1 MIEMQNEEKL
11 YRRLN
16 EQAQALRCWV
26 ISPIPNTT
34 TAFRRSWLLIVQ
46 PSDNVDGAVFPSTTD
61 RFRIDMLSTVCR
73 DGDEYSLIHLA
84 ASRIPNPFECVGNM
98 RDNRVRTYAAF
109 KVDVPRSWKNA
120 GGENIEVDL
129 MMSLRTTCC
138 TGDMADMYL
147 RENDC
152 QMLKIDWD
160 VQSATFE
167 AELEALRYL
176 TDERDRD
183 GVGPTIKSKR
193 AFHMILDF
201 HSCWKDYYDLHKAF
215 PQLKNPTHAMYKIP
229 KAILDRYRSLNQ
241 DHLDSLR
248 GLQKIPNGLYFV
260 NGCPGSGKTEWNM
273 ILAAMVQASSARRQ
287 QFRRRNRIL
296 FLVDINKTVD
306 DAAARY
312 FSLCK
317 EAKLDLRI
325 VRMHG
330 WPREMRESSKIHC
343 LRPEKQEQRQQQQQG
358 QNDQFEVDFTTRFL
372 TTAGLSKCTKTSQNP
387 DIVPTLDEASWQYFE
402 KNKRETFPALQILLD
417 KMDSGEV
424 LSTDDWKTLRRLV
437 AKLYRVVLARTD
449 FIATTPVAA
458 FGRFSRSFRPDLIF
472 VDEAS
477 HARELTTLIPLAY
490 YSPKAWIFTGDVKQ
504 TRPFVK
510 DMKCSKDARAEMQ
523 FNPFAKQLQVS
534 TMARASY
541 VGAVNSEL
549 LINKRAYGNLHRLP
563 SDLFYGGR
571 MVSSHVGEELYP
583 ASVSHLR
590 TCLSR
595 LAGGRLIDE
604 NRLIIDLTISRE
616 ERLRDSFWNPA
627 HHQWVLAQ
635 AASLLGDGEFHSIR
649 HEHASTIMIATPYS
663 TAYKQYQTAIKT
675 WPQKWQERVQ
685 VLTVDRAQG
694 SEADVVFLDMVRSRT
709 SGFMDD
715 AKRLNVSITRAR
727 QAEIILMRRAMAYT
741 PRRGGD
747 VVRSAFLSRVWEDT
761 MSHNRIVVI

>member
-16 EQAQALRCWV
+16 EQAQPLKCWV

-34 TAFRRSWLLIVQ
+34 TAFHRSWFLIVQ
-46 PSDNVDGAVFPSTTD
+46 PSDNVDGAGAVFPSTTD
-61 RFRIDMLSTVCR
+61 RFRIDMLSTVRR
-73 DGDEYSLIHLA
+73 DDDEYSLVHLS
-84 ASRIPNPFECVGNM
+84 ASRIVNPFESLEGL
-98 RDNRVRTYAAF
+98 RDNRIRTYAAF

-120 GGENIEVDL
+120 DGENIELDL
-129 MMSLRTTCC
+129 MMSLRTKCC
-138 TGDMADMYL
+138 AGDMADMYL
-147 RENDC
+147 SEDDC
-152 QMLKIDWD
+152 QLLKIEWD
-160 VQSATFE
+160 VQSTTFE
-167 AELEALRYL
+167 AELEALRYM

-183 GVGPTIKSKR
+183 GRGPTIKSKR

-201 HSCWKDYYDLHKAF
+201 HACWKEFYDLHKPF
-215 PQLKNPTHAMYKIP
+215 PQLKNPTHAMYRIP
-229 KAILDRYRSLNQ
+229 KAILERYRSLNQ
-241 DHLDSLR
+241 DHLNSLR
-248 GLQKIPNGLYFV
+248 GLRMIPNGLYFV

-273 ILAAMVQASSARRQ
+273 ILAAMVQSGT
-287 QFRRRNRIL
+287 RRRSLRRSRIL

-325 VRMHG
+325 VRMYG
-330 WPREMRESSKIHC
+330 WPREMRESSKIHS
-343 LRPEKQEQRQQQQQG
+343 LRPETQQQG
-358 QNDQFEVDFTTRFL
+358 QKEKFDVDFTTRFL
-372 TTAGLSKCTKTSQNP
+372 TTAGLSRCTKASRNP
-387 DIVPTLDEASWQYFE
+387 DVVPTLDEASWQYFE
-402 KNKRETFPALQILLD
+402 KNKTEAFSGLQRLLD

-437 AKLYRVVLARTD
+437 SKLYRVVLARTD

-458 FGRFSRSFRPDLIF
+458 FGKFSRFFQPDLIF

-477 HARELTTLIPLAY
+477 HARELTTLISLAY

-504 TRPFVK
+504 TQPFVK
-510 DMKCSKDARAEMQ
+510 DVKCRKDADPEMQ
-523 FNPFAKQLQVS
+523 LNPFAKQLQLS
-534 TMARASY
+534 TMARASS

-563 SDLFYGGR
+563 SHLFYGNR
-571 MVSSHVGEELYP
+571 MVSSHIGEELYP

-590 TCLSR
+590 HRLSS
-595 LAGGRLIDE
+595 LAGGRPIDE
-604 NRLIIDLTISRE
+604 NRLIIDLTTSRE
-616 ERLRDSFWNPA
+616 ERMRESFWNPE
-627 HHQWVLAQ
+627 HHHWVLAQ
-635 AASLLGDGEFHSIR
+635 AASFLEDDEFQSMR
-649 HEHASTIMIATPYS
+649 HEHAATIMIATPYS
-663 TAYKQYQTAIKT
+663 TAYKHYQAAVKM
-675 WPQKWQERVQ
+675 WPQKWQDRVQ
-685 VLTVDRAQG
+685 VSTVDKAQG

-741 PRRGGD
+741 PRGSGV
-747 VVRSAFLSRVWEDT
+747 VVRSMFLSRVWEDT
-761 MSHNRIVVI
+761 MSHNRVLTV

>member
-16 EQAQALRCWV
+16 EQARPLKCWV

-34 TAFRRSWLLIVQ
+34 TAFHRSWLLIVQ
-46 PSDNVDGAVFPSTTD
+46 PPDSTDGSVFPSTTD
-61 RFRIDMLSTVCR
+61 RFRIDMLSTVRR
-73 DGDEYSLIHLA
+73 DDDEYSLVHLSA
-84 ASRIPNPFECVGNM
+84 NRIPNPFEFVGNM
-98 RDNRVRTYAAF
+98 RDNRARTYAAF

-120 GGENIEVDL
+120 DGENVEVDL
-129 MMSLRTTCC
+129 MMSLRVPICV
-138 TGDMADMYL
+138 GDMTDMYL
-147 RENDC
+147 RESDC
-152 QMLKIDWD
+152 QLLKIEWD
-160 VQSATFE
+160 VQSTTFE
-167 AELEALRYL
+167 AELETLRYL
-176 TDERDRD
+176 TDERDCNGR
-183 GVGPTIKSKR
+183 GPTIKSKR

-201 HSCWKDYYDLHKAF
+201 HSGWKDFYDLHKVF
-215 PQLKNPTHAMYKIP
+215 PQLKNPAHVMNKIP
-229 KAILDRYRSLNQ
+229 KAILDRYKSLNE
-241 DHLDSLR
+241 DHLASLK
-248 GLQKIPNGLYFV
+248 GLQRIPNGLYFV

-273 ILAAMVQASSARRQ
+273 ILAAMVQAKNTQRPPLRRS
-287 QFRRRNRIL
+287 RIL

-312 FSLCK
+312 FTLCK
-317 EAKLDLRI
+317 EAKLGLRI

-343 LRPEKQEQRQQQQQG
+343 LRPEKRQQG
-358 QNDQFEVDFTTRFL
+358 QNEKSEVDFTTRFL
-372 TTAGLSKCTKTSQNP
+372 TTAGLSRCTNVSQNP

-402 KNKRETFPALQILLD
+402 KNKREAFPGLQKLLD

-424 LSTDDWKTLRRLV
+424 LSTDDWKTLRKLV
-437 AKLYRVVLARTD
+437 AKLYRAVLARTD

-458 FGRFSRSFRPDLIF
+458 FGRFSRFFKPDLIF

-510 DMKCSKDARAEMQ
+510 DIKCSKHVEAEMQ
-523 FNPFAKQLQVS
+523 FNPFSKQLQVS
-534 TMARASY
+534 TMARASL

-563 SDLFYGGR
+563 SHLFYGGK
-571 MVSSHVGEELYP
+571 MVSSHIGEELYP
-583 ASVSHLR
+583 ESVSRLR
-590 TCLSR
+590 CRLSS

-604 NRLIIDLTISRE
+604 NRLIVDLTRSRE
-616 ERLRDSFWNPA
+616 ERLRDSYWNPE
-627 HHQWVLAQ
+627 HHHWVLSQ
-635 AASLLGDGEFHSIR
+635 ATSLLEDDGFRSIR
-649 HEHASTIMIATPYS
+649 PGHAATVMIATPYS
-663 TAYKQYQTAIKT
+663 TAYRQYQAAVRT

-685 VLTVDRAQG
+685 VLTVAKAQG
-694 SEADVVFLDMVRSRT
+694 SEADIVFLDMVRSRT

-741 PRRGGD
+741 PRGGV
-747 VVRSAFLSRVWEDT
+747 VVRSAFLSGLWEDT
-761 MSHNRIVVI
+761 MSHNRVLVV